1 MVKTRNMLWA
11 ALFSTVVLTVF
22 SLTGCTGAQG
32 QGAQLATTTQTP
44 SPTQQGLP
52 DWAVTMV
59 AAPSGGPLAS
69 GIAGTQQGC
78 YDILQRMDG
87 TADLMYYDYAT
98 MQKVYLSSSPN
109 LGHDPASTAYLE
121 DYSGGVG
128 VITAGPY
135 LYVMKNGSYT
145 AVNLTG
151 DETMIPYYLRM
162 NLDGSQR
169 EKFVIP
175 PRYEINPYGNI
186 AADGKDLFFK
196 VDVVNRELRTEH
208 TELAKMEFD
217 AQKLT
222 PFYVEEEGV
231 GVNIVGTC
239 SKGLILER
247 RRQNGT
253 TKETQLLLYN
263 PALSEPMQLTEWQSK
278 MTSEAYANDRVYY
291 LQQGSEALYA
301 RDILT
306 GSVQTVAQNVNCNG
320 AKVKSAAIAGAV
332 YDNHILISLEDE
344 QTEKSYVAVDLDT
357 GAVQQMTL
365 FSDENGKHNSVQIY
379 SEFADGFM
387 VYLGETGV
395 PATDYAPDGTPYET
409 TLWTHH
415 FVRISKQDYWANR
428 PNYLEFDDLVLKDYL
443 RNG

>member
-1 MVKTRNMLWA
+1 MVKARKMLWA
-11 ALFSTVVLTVF
+11 ALFGIVVLTVF

-32 QGAQLATTTQTP
+32 QGAQPATTPTP
-44 SPTQQGLP
+44 PPTQQGLP
-52 DWAVTMV
+52 DWAVTM
-59 AAPSGGPLAS
+59 AAPPGGPLAA

-98 MQKVYLSSSPN
+98 MQKVYLASSPN

-121 DYSGGVG
+121 DYAGGVG
-128 VITAGPY
+128 VVTAGPY

-145 AVNLTG
+145 AFNATG

-169 EKFVIP
+169 KKFVIP
-175 PRYEINPYGNI
+175 PQYEINPYGNI
-186 AADGKDLFFK
+186 ATDGEDLFFK
-196 VDVVNRELRTEH
+196 VDVVNRELHTEH

-231 GVNIVGTC
+231 GVDIVGTC

-278 MTSEAYANDRVYY
+278 MTSEAYANDRIYY

-306 GSVQTVAQNVNCNG
+306 GNVQTVAQNFNCNG
-320 AKVKSAAIAGAV
+320 AKVKRAFIAGAV

-344 QTEKSYVAVDLDT
+344 QTDESYVTVDLDT

-409 TLWTHH
+409 TLWIHH